1 MDTGRAYT
9 SPYSLTL
16 LFSLPP
22 DQEKDL
28 DKIGKEANEE
38 FKQWN
43 AKVEQTEKAFLD
55 ISKER
60 EKLCKEKQE
69 IEQKLKQFDGK
80 VEINA

>member
-1 MDTGRAYT
+1 M
-9 SPYSLTL
+9 
-16 LFSLPP
+16 FSLPP